1 MCEEHEWLKHLPGH
15 LGHDQKNKTIE
26 NLKCG
31 APLYVPS
38 FEKPAVML
46 HRFEEAAATNFPTP
60 KARWESQFECQ
71 FKIPI
76 IG

>member
-31 APLYVPS
+31 APCTYPHLTSLP
-38 FEKPAVML
+38 
-46 HRFEEAAATNFPTP
+46 
-60 KARWESQFECQ
+60 
-71 FKIPI
+71 
-76 IG
+76 